1 MSQRLHSNVGQPRK
15 CARTHTQTQTY
26 THTHTHTRTC
36 TFIHS
41 ESGCDQPPI
50 ATISSNF
57 IPRVRQQLMSGIVDQ
72 NTPTVSSQINEPAS
86 TITSFNVPLGKTV
99 PPDHPG
105 TGSLSSATVIASHG
119 G

>member
-1 MSQRLHSNVGQPRK
+1 
-15 CARTHTQTQTY
+15 
-26 THTHTHTRTC
+26 
-36 TFIHS
+36 
-41 ESGCDQPPI
+41 
-50 ATISSNF
+50 
-57 IPRVRQQLMSGIVDQ
+57 MSGIVDQ